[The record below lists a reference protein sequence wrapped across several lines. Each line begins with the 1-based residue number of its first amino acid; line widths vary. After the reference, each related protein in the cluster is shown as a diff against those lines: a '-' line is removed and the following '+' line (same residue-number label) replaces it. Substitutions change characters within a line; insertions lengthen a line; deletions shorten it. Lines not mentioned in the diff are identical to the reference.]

1 MLAYRIIG
9 IGIIGSILSLLIKR
23 QRPEI
28 AIAVPILTSVVIVMM
43 CIPYLSAVISAF
55 EDIADRA
62 DIEFSHMHSV
72 IKIIGVAY
80 ICQFGSDICTDAG
93 EKTISSK
100 IELGGKIIIITL
112 SMPIIHSLLKLVGDI
127 INF

>member
-1 MLAYRIIG
+1 MFAYRIIG

-23 QRPEI
+23 HRPEM
-28 AIAVPILTSVVIVMM
+28 AMAVPILTSVVILMM
-43 CIPYLSAVISAF
+43 CIPYLSTVISAF

-62 DIEFSHMHSV
+62 DIEFSHMRTV
-72 IKIIGVAY
+72 IKIIGVSY
-80 ICQFGSDICTDAG
+80 ICQFGSDICQDAG

-112 SMPIIHSLLKLVGDI
+112 SMPIIYSLLELVGDI
-127 INF
+127 ISF